1 MEQRRRAVTAADGLT
16 RLVTGYF
23 NIPWLGMPGNE
34 VEAAVEA
41 IVQIGESARLPRV
54 AVDEWGFASESTAKG
69 AVFAQLAEGDYRFG
83 PGRKELRGDEEEGS
97 SRSPRAVLEQ
107 YLPYWKAHRQY
118 VDRWD
123 AFARQAGHA
132 LVLHPALADSV
143 DRDSLLRQASELG
156 IHESQANLSLLNLA
170 EATAALSA
178 LQREIDGA
186 GAGRT
191 PCCYGRVVC
200 GGANRTR

>member
-1 MEQRRRAVTAADGLT
+1 MTAADGLT

-23 NIPWLGMPGNE
+23 NRPSSGMPGNE

-118 VDRWD
+118 VDRWMRSLV
-123 AFARQAGHA
+123 RQATRWCCT
-132 LVLHPALADSV
+132 L
-143 DRDSLLRQASELG
+143 RSLTAS
-156 IHESQANLSLLNLA
+156 IVTRFSDKRAN
-170 EATAALSA
+170 SA
-178 LQREIDGA
+178 FTKVR
-186 GAGRT
+186 RT
-191 PCCYGRVVC
+191 
-200 GGANRTR
+200 